1 MLTPISLPGLSAP
14 ADFQLPQLDETAP
27 AGSGAGGSGGFGG
40 MLGNA
45 IQKLDDSLQQATA
58 SSNALATGQATDV
71 TQVVND
77 VQRASL
83 ELQLATQVRNKA
95 VDAYQDI
102 FRMQI

>member
-1 MLTPISLPGLSAP
+1 MLTPISLPGLSTP
-14 ADFQLPQLDETAP
+14 ADFTLPKLDETAP
-27 AGSGAGGSGGFGG
+27 ATQGTGGGFGG
-40 MLGNA
+40 ALGNA
-45 IQKLDDSLQQATA
+45 IQKLDDSLQQATD

-95 VDAYQDI
+95 VDAYNDI

>member
-1 MLTPISLPGLSAP
+1 VLDPISISSLAKPSDFKLPT
-14 ADFQLPQLDETAP
+14 LDETAP
-27 AGSGAGGSGGFGG
+27 AQAAGTQGFGG

-45 IQKLDDSLQQATA
+45 IQKLDDSLSQATA